1 MMAREESSILMNLTP
16 IPAGLSAPPACGGSR
31 FQTTRPT
38 PEMTLLSPARRISNL
53 RRVPGAK
60 GEGVLTKR
68 PPLLTSCE
76 WFSMNSSTV
85 ALL

>member
-1 MMAREESSILMNLTP
+1 MSWRDESSILMNFTP
-16 IPAGLSAPPACGGSR
+16 IPEGRSPADWLGSR

-38 PEMTLLSPARRISNL
+38 PMMTALSFAIRISNL
-53 RRVPGAK
+53 ISVPGGK
-60 GEGVLTKR
+60 GVGVLMKS